1 MVISGNT
8 DVNISFDTMLISGT
22 LTLFSL
28 YNQDAGVTKCSV
40 GIFIPSTSVYL
51 FYKEL
56 AATETADST
65 MYQETKITVP
75 AGANIFL
82 DTDNSV
88 DYFFQID

>member
-1 MVISGNT
+1 MIISGNT
-8 DVNISFDTMLISGT
+8 NANIVFDTLLISGT

-28 YNQDAGVTKCSV
+28 YNKNAGVTNCSV
-40 GIFIPSTSVYL
+40 GIFIPETSIYL
-51 FYKEL
+51 FYKAL
-56 AATETADST
+56 AATGTADST

-82 DTDNSV
+82 DADDEV